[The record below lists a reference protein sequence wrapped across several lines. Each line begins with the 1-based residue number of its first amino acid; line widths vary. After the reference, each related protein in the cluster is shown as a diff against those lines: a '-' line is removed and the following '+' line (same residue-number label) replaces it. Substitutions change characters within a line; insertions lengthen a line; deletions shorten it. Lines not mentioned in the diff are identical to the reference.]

1 MTTSWFSRDQY
12 GNIVKN
18 LIKTQYKSFTK
29 TKDSQRKLKLSQN
42 VAYLIQIENSLI
54 NDRHNSI
61 KSDLDFYAH
70 LEIITP
76 EPLRK
81 EIDKIFDR
89 FRTDKEDSKTEK
101 KYKENKKKD
110 TIRSFIKNR
119 DAKKSNSRGQ
129 KERDRRVLWEKE
141 NDRQS

>member
-1 MTTSWFSRDQY
+1 MTTTWHDRSQY

-29 TKDSQRKLKLSQN
+29 TKEPKQKLKLSQN

-61 KSDLDFYAH
+61 KSDLDFFTH
-70 LEIITP
+70 LELITP

-89 FRTDKEDSKTEK
+89 FRTDKEDPKTEK

-110 TIRSFIKNR
+110 TIRSFIK
-119 DAKKSNSRGQ
+119 DKEAKKSKSRGQ
-129 KERDRRVLWEKE
+129 KQRDFRKGLEHE
-141 NDRQS
+141 